1 MFLSEIEIEN
11 YRTFRAVSMT
21 FDPQVNYLV
30 GGSRIGKSNFLTLLA
45 AVFSGRGFSET
56 DFLDA
61 TEPIRVRFT
70 LLHENGGRRERVKI
84 FLVQTVAQVTP
95 RLYRADTGEEV
106 APEEIRRLL
115 YVPCLLEDALSEAW
129 RIPELSELCAFYSDG
144 LAGTEEERAALA
156 GLFSRYGLS
165 VDLSGSVQEAALRLM
180 QAVYGADDAPGE
192 GPSEVQT
199 LVAAASYLLLSLYK
213 RKKSAAVPFSEMVL
227 EGEDGKRYLPLLVG
241 IDEPEL
247 RLHPFQQ
254 RSVLSFLRKLLRN
267 EDPVFVHFLQKV
279 LGIDG
284 LDGQIFVVTHSTDAL
299 VNDYRKIIRL
309 YRKRDGEVAAACGA
323 RFGFDADIEKHLI
336 MHFPEVK
343 EALFAHCA
351 VLVEGETEYGSF
363 GYFAKTLGYS
373 LNFYGICLI
382 NARGET
388 SISRI
393 AELLRKFH
401 VASVSLYDRDVA
413 ATKRASDT
421 VFFTDTICYEMDVA
435 KHCLPARR
443 SVLDAAAREVD
454 GGDPYVSGAF
464 IKKAAA
470 KLGIER
476 KAYAP
481 KKLANVTQAD
491 RETAE
496 FYYFAW
502 FYGNK
507 GVITGRALGLHL
519 QKADIPPAFRK
530 VLDAAVEKAKVS
542 R

>member
-30 GGSRIGKSNFLTLLA
+30 GGSRIGKSNFLTLLSA
-45 AVFSGRGFSET
+45 AFSGRGFSET

-61 TEPIRVRFT
+61 EKPIRVRFT
-70 LLHENGGRRERVKI
+70 LLHEDGDVRESVKI
-84 FLVQTVAQVTP
+84 NLVQTVTQVAP
-95 RLYRADTGEEV
+95 RLYRVDTGEEV

-115 YVPCLLEDALSEAW
+115 YIPCFLEEAFSEEW
-129 RIPELSELCAFYSDG
+129 RIPELSELCAFYSEG
-144 LAGTEEERAALA
+144 LAETEEERAALA
-156 GLFSRYGLS
+156 DLFSRFGLS
-165 VDLSGSVQEAALRLM
+165 VDLSGSVQEAVMRLIR
-180 QAVYGADDAPGE
+180 AVYGSDDAPGE

-213 RKKSAAVPFSEMVL
+213 RKKSAAVPFSDMVL
-227 EGEDGKRYLPLLVG
+227 EGKDGKRYLPLLVG

-267 EDPVFVHFLQKV
+267 EIPVFVHFLQKV

-309 YRKRDGEVAAACGA
+309 YRKRDGDVSAACGM

-401 VASVSLYDRDVA
+401 VASVSLYDRDVS

-421 VFFTDTICYEMDVA
+421 VFFTDSVCYEMDVA

-443 SVLDAAAREVD
+443 NVLDAAARESG
-454 GGDPYVSGAF
+454 GGDPHVSGAL

-470 KLGIER
+470 KLGMER
-476 KAYAP
+476 KVYAP
-481 KKLANVTQAD
+481 KKLAHVSLAH

-519 QKADIPPAFRK
+519 QKEDIPPAFRR
-530 VLDAAVEKAKVS
+530 VLEAAVAKAKLS

>member
-1 MFLSEIEIEN
+1 M
-11 YRTFRAVSMT
+11 
-21 FDPQVNYLV
+21 

-45 AVFSGRGFSET
+45 TAFSGRGFSET

-61 TEPIRVRFT
+61 AKPIRVRFT
-70 LLHENGGRRERVKI
+70 LLHEDGGRRERVKI
-84 FLVQTVAQVTP
+84 SLVQTVAQVTP

-129 RIPELSELCAFYSDG
+129 RIPELSELCAFYGEG

-156 GLFSRYGLS
+156 QLFSRYGLS

-180 QAVYGADDAPGE
+180 QAVYGADDTPGE

-213 RKKSAAVPFSEMVL
+213 RKKSAAVPFSDMVL

-435 KHCLPARR
+435 RHCLPARR
-443 SVLDAAAREVD
+443 NVLDAAAREID
-454 GGDPYVSGAF
+454 GGDPYVSGAL

-481 KKLANVTQAD
+481 KKLAHVTQAD

>member
-1 MFLSEIEIEN
+1 MFLSEMEIEN
-11 YRTFRAVSMT
+11 YRTFHAVSMV

-30 GGSRIGKSNFLTLLA
+30 GGSRIGKSNFLTLLSSA
-45 AVFSGRGFSET
+45 FSGRGFSET

-61 TEPIRVRFT
+61 QKPIRVCFT
-70 LLHENGGRRERVKI
+70 LLHEDGGACERVKI
-84 FLVQTVAQVTP
+84 SLVQTVTQVAP
-95 RLYRADTGEEV
+95 RLYLADTGEEV

-115 YVPCLLEDALSEAW
+115 YVPCLLEEAFSEAW
-129 RIPELSELCAFYSDG
+129 RIPELSELCAFYSEG
-144 LAGTEEERAALA
+144 LAGTEEERAALSK
-156 GLFSRYGLS
+156 LFSRFGLS
-165 VDLSGSVQEAALRLM
+165 VDLSGSPEEAALRLM
-180 QAVYGADDAPGE
+180 QAVYGADDTPGE
-192 GPSEVQT
+192 GQSEVQT

-213 RKKSAAVPFSEMVL
+213 RKKSAAVPFSDMIL
-227 EGEDGKRYLPLLVG
+227 EGADGKRFLPLLVG
-241 IDEPEL
+241 IDEPER
-247 RLHPFQQ
+247 RLHPFRQ

-299 VNDYRKIIRL
+299 VDDYRKIIRL
-309 YRKRDGEVAAACGA
+309 YRKRDGDVAAACGV

-413 ATKRASDT
+413 ATKRKVDGI
-421 VFFTDTICYEMDVA
+421 FFTDTICYEMDVA
-435 KHCLPARR
+435 RHCLPARR
-443 SVLDAAAREVD
+443 KILDAAAREAD
-454 GGDPYVSGAF
+454 GGDPYVSGAL

-476 KAYAP
+476 KAYPP
-481 KKLANVTQAD
+481 KKLAHVSQAN

-519 QKADIPPAFRK
+519 QKEDIPPAFRN

>member
-1 MFLSEIEIEN
+1 MFLSEMEIEN
-11 YRTFRAVSMT
+11 YRTFHAVSMA

-30 GGSRIGKSNFLTLLA
+30 GGSRIGKSNFLTLLSSA
-45 AVFSGRGFSET
+45 FSGRGFSET

-61 TEPIRVRFT
+61 QKPIRVCFT
-70 LLHENGGRRERVKI
+70 LLHEDGGACERVKI
-84 FLVQTVAQVTP
+84 SLVQTVTQVAP
-95 RLYRADTGEEV
+95 RLYLADTGEEV

-115 YVPCLLEDALSEAW
+115 YVPCLLEEAFSESW
-129 RIPELSELCAFYSDG
+129 RIPELSELCAFYSEG
-144 LAGTEEERAALA
+144 LAGTEEERAALSQ
-156 GLFSRYGLS
+156 LFSRFGLS
-165 VDLSGSVQEAALRLM
+165 VDLSGSPEEAALRLM
-180 QAVYGADDAPGE
+180 QAVYGADDTRGE
-192 GPSEVQT
+192 GQSEVQT

-213 RKKSAAVPFSEMVL
+213 RKKSAAVPFSDMIL
-227 EGEDGKRYLPLLVG
+227 EGADGKRFLPLLVG
-241 IDEPEL
+241 IDEPER
-247 RLHPFQQ
+247 RLHPFRQ

-309 YRKRDGEVAAACGA
+309 YRKRDGEVAAACGV

-401 VASVSLYDRDVA
+401 VASISLYDRDVA
-413 ATKRASDT
+413 ATKRKADGI
-421 VFFTDTICYEMDVA
+421 FFTDTICYEMDVA
-435 KHCLPARR
+435 RHCLPARR
-443 SVLDAAAREVD
+443 KILDAAVHEAD
-454 GGDPYVSGAF
+454 GGDPYVSGAL

-476 KAYAP
+476 KAYPP
-481 KKLANVTQAD
+481 KKLVHVSQAN
-491 RETAE
+491 RETVE

-519 QKADIPPAFRK
+519 QKEDIPPAFRN
-530 VLDAAVEKAKVS
+530 VLNAAVEKAKVS